1 MTKKHMD
8 NPGVLP
14 DKSRYWKEDI
24 GAIKIQLPIN
34 RNLSRKLFGQLKN
47 LIDKHI

>member
-1 MTKKHMD
+1 MTKKPMD